1 MGLLVLLSAL
11 WLKMSA
17 YEIHVFL
24 FHAKFLM
31 SDVKVCSYV
40 DKTLGVLHVFFVI
53 EIFKIIS
60 LFQ

>member
-24 FHAKFLM
+24 FDAKFLM

-40 DKTLGVLHVFFVI
+40 DKTFRCSSCFLCHRNF
-53 EIFKIIS
+53 
-60 LFQ
+60 